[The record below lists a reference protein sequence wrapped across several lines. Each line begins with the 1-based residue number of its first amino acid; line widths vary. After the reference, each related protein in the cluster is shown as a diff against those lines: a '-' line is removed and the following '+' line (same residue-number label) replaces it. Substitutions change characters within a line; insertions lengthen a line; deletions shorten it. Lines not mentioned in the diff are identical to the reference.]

1 MRNRTFLMV
10 MVALS
15 TAGAGMLAAGAAA
28 AGVTVL
34 GNGKARSCYE
44 AAESR
49 TYTEAALANCTAALG
64 ELELSQYDRA
74 ATLVNRG
81 IVKMGMKDLN
91 GAVADYEKALTIRSD
106 MGEAYVNLGIAYMF
120 QQRDREAEA
129 ALTRGLELKPSKAHV
144 GYYTRAVVN
153 ELMGD
158 VRSAYYDYRRAA
170 ELAPAWDEPKAQ
182 LQRFRVIP
190 SVRKLPS

>member
-1 MRNRTFLMV
+1 MRTKTFLMV

-15 TAGAGMLAAGAAA
+15 AAGAGMLAAGSAA

-34 GNGKARSCYE
+34 GNGKARACYE

-49 TYTEAALANCTAALG
+49 DYTQVALANCSEALG
-64 ELELSQYDRA
+64 EYDLSQFDRA

-81 IVKMGMKDLN
+81 IVKMGLKDLD
-91 GAVADYEKALTIRSD
+91 GAVADYERALAIRSD

-120 QQRDREAEA
+120 QKRDREAEV
-129 ALTRGLELKPSKAHV
+129 ALTRGLDLKPSKAHV

-182 LQRFRVIP
+182 LQRFRVI
-190 SVRKLPS
+190 SSERKLPS

>member
-1 MRNRTFLMV
+1 MGSNAFLTV
-10 MVALS
+10 TVALS
-15 TAGAGMLAAGAAA
+15 VMGVLAAGSAA

-34 GNGKARSCYE
+34 GTGKARACYE

-49 TYTEAALANCTAALG
+49 DYNEKALAHCSEALG
-64 ELELSQYDRA
+64 ETELSHFDRA

-81 IVKMGMKDLN
+81 IVKMGLKDLN
-91 GAVADYEKALTIRSD
+91 GAVADYEKALTMRQD

-120 QQRDREAEA
+120 QQKDREAEV
-129 ALTRGLELKPSKAHV
+129 ALTRGLELRPSKAHV
-144 GYYTRAVVN
+144 GYYTRGVVN

-158 VRSAYYDYRRAA
+158 VRSAYHDYRMAA

-182 LQRFRVIP
+182 LQRFRVI
-190 SVRKLPS
+190 SSERKMS